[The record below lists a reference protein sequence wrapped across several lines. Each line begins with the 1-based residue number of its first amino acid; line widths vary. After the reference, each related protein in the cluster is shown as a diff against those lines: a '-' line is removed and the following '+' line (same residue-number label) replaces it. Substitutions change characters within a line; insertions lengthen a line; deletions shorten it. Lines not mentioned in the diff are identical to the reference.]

1 MLVIIFQGE
10 TKKALRCRTMEL
22 RMPVPD
28 TCSAFETYFPKPW
41 NFPELL
47 GKQIKKK
54 KRKIKKK
61 KRENQTNKKAF
72 RYPRK

>member
-1 MLVIIFQGE
+1 MLLIIFQGE

-54 KRKIKKK
+54 KER
-61 KRENQTNKKAF
+61 
-72 RYPRK
+72 